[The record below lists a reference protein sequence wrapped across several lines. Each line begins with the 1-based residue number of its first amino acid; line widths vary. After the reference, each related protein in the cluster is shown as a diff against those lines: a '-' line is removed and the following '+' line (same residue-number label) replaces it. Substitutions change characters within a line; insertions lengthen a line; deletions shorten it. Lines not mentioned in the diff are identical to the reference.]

1 MILGDLQSTLFSI
14 AAGYILQY
22 SSLKLYILFSLKEYI
37 PICYS
42 FSIRLRSN
50 GDYISMVTA
59 VVRWAPYSFMLS
71 TATYFRF
78 MAFIAR
84 L

>member
-14 AAGYILQY
+14 ATGYILQY
-22 SSLKLYILFSLKEYI
+22 ASLKLYILFSLKDYI
-37 PICYS
+37 TISYS

-50 GDYISMVTA
+50 WDYISMVTA

-71 TATYFRF
+71 TATSFRIT
-78 MAFIAR
+78 AFIAR